1 MDKLKSAAAVGL
13 KDNETEKL
21 IAVYP
26 YKAEGTDREIIDK
39 VKSWYYKQSCIA
51 EEDLRHAY
59 VDAITES
66 ESQQFINSAGC
77 QDNRPCER

>member
-1 MDKLKSAAAVGL
+1 MDKLKSAAGIGL
-13 KDNETEKL
+13 RDNETEKL

-26 YKAEGTDREIIDK
+26 YKADGSDREIIDK

-59 VDAITES
+59 VDAISES
-66 ESQQFINSAGC
+66 ESQQFNYSAGC
-77 QDNRPCER
+77 QDNSPCGR